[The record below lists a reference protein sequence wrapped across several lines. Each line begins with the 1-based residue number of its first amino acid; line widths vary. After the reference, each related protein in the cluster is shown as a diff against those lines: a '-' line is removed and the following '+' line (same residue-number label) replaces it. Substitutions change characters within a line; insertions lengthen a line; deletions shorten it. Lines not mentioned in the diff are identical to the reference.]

1 MLSGVPAGISPE
13 LLKVLHE
20 MGHGDPLVI
29 GDANFPAASIAAEK
43 NHINI
48 RCDGHRATD
57 MLDAILQLMPLDS
70 FVEKPVTI
78 MDKMEMHRDLEC
90 PVWDEFTDIVAKHD
104 ERGADAVGFLDRF
117 AFYDAAKA
125 WGTTGLW
132 KREPTMWKAL
142 PGWMTRPCVLPPR
155 LPCHS

>member
-1 MLSGVPAGISPE
+1 MLSGVPASISPE

-20 MGHGDPLVI
+20 MGHGDTLVI

-57 MLDAILQLMPLDS
+57 MLDAILQPMPLDG

-78 MDKMEMHRDLEC
+78 MDKMEMHRDLKC

-104 ERGADAVGFLDRF
+104 ERGADAVGFMDRF
-117 AFYDAAKA
+117 AFYDAAKDA
-125 WGTTGLW
+125 YAVVSTSETAFYACIMIQKGCL
-132 KREPTMWKAL
+132 
-142 PGWMTRPCVLPPR
+142 
-155 LPCHS
+155 

>member
-1 MLSGVPAGISPE
+1 MLSGVPASISPE

-20 MGHGDPLVI
+20 MGHGDTLVI

-57 MLDAILQLMPLDS
+57 MLDAILQLMPLDG

-78 MDKMEMHRDLEC
+78 MDKMEMHRDLKC
-90 PVWDEFTDIVAKHD
+90 CLGRVYGYCGKT
-104 ERGADAVGFLDRF
+104 
-117 AFYDAAKA
+117 
-125 WGTTGLW
+125 
-132 KREPTMWKAL
+132 
-142 PGWMTRPCVLPPR
+142 
-155 LPCHS
+155 